1 MKSKFYLFILIISIL
16 CLASDC
22 GRDNIPTYYIS
33 YEMKK
38 YIDFPVGSF
47 WVYQDSVSNKID
59 SILLEKTNNEIISMN
74 NYNYKYE
81 SIKQIHFST
90 YKDSL
95 ISSTIYTDCFE
106 NTNICFIYSGI
117 GIYIGY
123 VPLGNIF
130 SNIKYVCLYD
140 SIQINNVWYEKVK
153 RFDDINNG
161 NQFYWAPNIGLVK
174 KNIIAQDKNW
184 LLTYCYINN

>member
-1 MKSKFYLFILIISIL
+1 MFYLFW
-16 CLASDC
+16 
-22 GRDNIPTYYIS
+22 NWY
-33 YEMKK
+33 
-38 YIDFPVGSF
+38 
-47 WVYQDSVSNKID
+47 
-59 SILLEKTNNEIISMN
+59 
-74 NYNYKYE
+74 
-81 SIKQIHFST
+81 
-90 YKDSL
+90 
-95 ISSTIYTDCFE
+95 
-106 NTNICFIYSGI
+106 
-117 GIYIGY
+117 IYIGD